1 MRRRQGRSRRR
12 ATRSVAA
19 ADCLTACWSKRPS
32 IAPAFRLG
40 SSRGMRSFDLYGAL
54 TTLPS
59 MSRPLEGESCSPELG
74 GGGGRRDAKAS
85 RRQARA
91 SKQARASSSVGL
103 SPLRVLVLVE
113 CNEDVAG
120 ADQSFDDVP
129 ISVLR
134 RSREAQGEG
143 PGGEAGSKRGAGH
156 HPCRLD
162 RPTLA
167 DADGIKKTL
176 NSHSPDERIFSMSA
190 ALGEALPPS
199 WACGI
204 VVDVN
209 SSASEAEREEGKQE
223 REREKSTPRS
233 EEEEEQPPPPT
244 RDRRRRPPFPG
255 PAPGSSGQ
263 ESPR

>member
-59 MSRPLEGESCSPELG
+59 MLRHLEGESCSPELG

-85 RRQARA
+85 RRQARG
-91 SKQARASSSVGL
+91 SKQARASSSIGL

-134 RSREAQGEG
+134 RSREAQGDGQEVKRARR
-143 PGGEAGSKRGAGH
+143 GGLAITPAGSIG
-156 HPCRLD
+156 PL
-162 RPTLA
+162 L
-167 DADGIKKTL
+167 
-176 NSHSPDERIFSMSA
+176 
-190 ALGEALPPS
+190 
-199 WACGI
+199 
-204 VVDVN
+204 
-209 SSASEAEREEGKQE
+209 
-223 REREKSTPRS
+223 
-233 EEEEEQPPPPT
+233 PT
-244 RDRRRRPPFPG
+244 RT
-255 PAPGSSGQ
+255 
-263 ESPR
+263 ESKKH